1 MRNLFTF
8 AEQHAAACSEILQ
21 MPEEPAEQVVG
32 RNYLWN
38 LGRLD

>member
-1 MRNLFTF
+1 MHNLFTF
-8 AEQHAAACSEILQ
+8 AEEHAAACGEILQ

-38 LGRLD
+38 LQRLE